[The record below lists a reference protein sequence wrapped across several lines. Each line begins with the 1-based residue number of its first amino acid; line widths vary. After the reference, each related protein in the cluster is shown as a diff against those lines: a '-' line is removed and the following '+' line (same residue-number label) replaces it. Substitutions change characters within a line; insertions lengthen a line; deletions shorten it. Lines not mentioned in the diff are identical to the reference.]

1 MLGFNSVIHSLTH
14 LFTPVVSQQ
23 PFLASV
29 QSNYCAP
36 GSDRCCVAFSESSIL
51 LELPVLICKARWC
64 RIVGNSPAGP
74 SLLCFLRTVAGKTS
88 SSFPFWSHVS
98 CVCMCAQSCLTLCK
112 PMDCS
117 LPSFSVNGILQARM
131 IIQ

>member
-1 MLGFNSVIHSLTH
+1 MLGFNSIIHSLTH

-36 GSDRCCVAFSESSIL
+36 GSDRCCMAFSKSSIL
-51 LELPVLICKARWC
+51 LELPVLICKACWC
-64 RIVGNSPAGP
+64 RIVGNPPAG
-74 SLLCFLRTVAGKTS
+74 LLCFLRTVAGKTS
-88 SSFPFWSHVS
+88 SSFPFWPRVS
-98 CVCMCAQSCLTLCK
+98 CVCLCAQSCPTLCK

-117 LPSFSVNGILQARM
+117 LLGFSVNGILQARM

>member
-1 MLGFNSVIHSLTH
+1 MLGFNSIIHSLTH

-36 GSDRCCVAFSESSIL
+36 GSDRCCVAFSKSSIL

-64 RIVGNSPAGP
+64 RIVGNPPAG
-74 SLLCFLRTVAGKTS
+74 LLCFLRTVAGKTS
-88 SSFPFWSHVS
+88 SFFPFWPRVS
-98 CVCMCAQSCLTLCK
+98 CVCVCAQSCPTLCK
-112 PMDCS
+112 LMDCS
-117 LPSFSVNGILQARM
+117 LPGFSVNGILQARM